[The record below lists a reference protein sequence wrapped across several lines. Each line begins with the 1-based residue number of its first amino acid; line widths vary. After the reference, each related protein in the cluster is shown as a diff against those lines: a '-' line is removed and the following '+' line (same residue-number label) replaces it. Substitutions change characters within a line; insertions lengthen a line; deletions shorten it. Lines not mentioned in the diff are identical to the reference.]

1 MRFIMAIRNI
11 YDSLCGMHPSVEVLS
26 RKLYWNNNY
35 LIRKYNEKKNEIKEP
50 SLKFPLL
57 EIINTIYSLGIG
69 EGCILLIHSSYEN
82 IQRNCSDLIKPKEL
96 IEMLAGLIGNAGT
109 LAFPTHPSYS
119 REKISKDTIRSN
131 DDVKEVLTYDVRKT
145 LAWTGFLPN
154 VFLRMPGVIRSK
166 HPINTLA
173 ALGPLAS
180 EMMRKN
186 IEGELPLAC
195 GPNSSWKFCADR
207 KAKILGLGVDL
218 VHSLTMMH
226 VAEDSNPNWPIRE
239 WYRKRTFKIIDGID
253 EQVLTVAERKPKWTI
268 NLAERCFRK
277 DLIKEG
283 ILRIAS
289 VGELQIEYIN
299 DSKELIDYLNSKNS
313 NGYPYYFGRKVS

>member
-1 MRFIMAIRNI
+1 MKLKGF
-11 YDSLCGMHPSVEVLS
+11 YDLLVSMHPSIEVLS
-26 RKLYWNNNY
+26 RKLYWNNDY
-35 LIRKYNEKKNEIKEP
+35 LIKRYNEKKNRVVEP
-50 SLKFPLL
+50 SVKVGLS
-57 EIINTIYSLGIG
+57 TIVSALSSLGIR
-69 EGCILLIHSSYEN
+69 EGDILIVHSSYESFQKSCADIIEPN
-82 IQRNCSDLIKPKEL
+82 KLIGILAEL
-96 IEMLAGLIGNAGT
+96 IGDKGT

-299 DSKELIDYLNSKNS
+299 DSKELTDYLNSKNS

>member
-1 MRFIMAIRNI
+1 MAIRNI

-154 VFLRMPGVIRSK
+154 VFLR
-166 HPINTLA
+166 
-173 ALGPLAS
+173 
-180 EMMRKN
+180 
-186 IEGELPLAC
+186 
-195 GPNSSWKFCADR
+195 
-207 KAKILGLGVDL
+207 
-218 VHSLTMMH
+218 
-226 VAEDSNPNWPIRE
+226 
-239 WYRKRTFKIIDGID
+239 
-253 EQVLTVAERKPKWTI
+253 
-268 NLAERCFRK
+268 
-277 DLIKEG
+277 IK
-283 ILRIAS
+283 S
-289 VGELQIEYIN
+289 Y
-299 DSKELIDYLNSKNS
+299 KE
-313 NGYPYYFGRKVS
+313 